1 MAKRYGASF
10 ILYKE
15 LPELGQ
21 KEHARCTPE
30 ECWDFIA
37 EDLDFAALYLP
48 DADKVPSGRLTKGA
62 AYGMKAR
69 AMLYAERWKEASDAA
84 LEVKN
89 WDTLYIRILLE
100 KIRVR

>member
-10 ILYKE
+10 ILYKQ

-21 KEHARCTPE
+21 KDHARCTPD

-37 EDLDFAALYLP
+37 EDLDFAAKNLP
-48 DADKVPSGRLTKGA
+48 LRGTVEAGKLTSGA

-69 AMLYAERWKEASDAA
+69 AMLYAERWKDASDAA
-84 LEVKN
+84 AELKSKGMN
-89 WDTLYIRILLE
+89 CMRIME
-100 KIRVR
+100 SCS

>member
-10 ILYKE
+10 ILYKQ

-21 KEHARCTPE
+21 KEHARCTPD

-37 EDLDFAALYLP
+37 EDLDFAAKNLP
-48 DADKVPSGRLTKGA
+48 LRGTVEAGKLTSGA

-69 AMLYAERWKEASDAA
+69 AMLYAERWKDASDAA
-84 LEVKN
+84 AELKSKGMN
-89 WDTLYIRILLE
+89 CMRIMGSCF
-100 KIRVR
+100 